1 MKNGTTRKAAPTQYG
16 IELPNFQYSRPPM
29 TGPIARLSEPSERN
43 TPSDRPCRSAGV

>member
-29 TGPIARLSEPSERN
+29 TGPRYRRG
-43 TPSDRPCRSAGV
+43 DGAGGGVYHFFRRRVFL